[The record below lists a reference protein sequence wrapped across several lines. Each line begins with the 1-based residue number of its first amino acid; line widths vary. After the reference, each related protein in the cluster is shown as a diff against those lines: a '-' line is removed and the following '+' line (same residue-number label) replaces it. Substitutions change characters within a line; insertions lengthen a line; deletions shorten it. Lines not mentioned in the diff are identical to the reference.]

1 MSERIY
7 TASSTLRRP
16 RLFLRDVRNDL
27 RVVSHIGWQLFR
39 RNLRGQMRRSFLG
52 YLWILLPPIMNGLVW
67 IYLGKVRILN
77 VEGLPVPYPVFV
89 LTGLFLWQGFVE
101 AFNCP
106 LQQLQGARN
115 TIAKVRIPHEAFVV
129 SGFAGVLLNMAI
141 RLVILA
147 GILIW
152 FGIPFHTTLL
162 VAPIGLASLLLLGFA
177 LGWLVAPMGMLY
189 SDVSNAI
196 GMMMGLWFLVTP
208 IVYTPPA
215 SVAHLIAMNPVTPL
229 LTTTRDWILLGHLT
243 PAPGFGLTVL
253 VSILI
258 LGIGWVAYRLAQP
271 HLIVRM

>member
-1 MSERIY
+1 
-7 TASSTLRRP
+7 
-16 RLFLRDVRNDL
+16 
-27 RVVSHIGWQLFR
+27 
-39 RNLRGQMRRSFLG
+39 
-52 YLWILLPPIMNGLVW
+52 MNGLVW